1 MNDMNDGGES
11 VTFGTVPPPKVIAA
25 CAAAARWRNS
35 LALIASGSDVPVD
48 IVGLTAALS
57 ACGGARMILH
67 VILFQLMISRVSPDV

>member
-1 MNDMNDGGES
+1 MNWIYDDGKTERLS
-11 VTFGTVPPPKVIAA
+11 PFLHVPPKVIAA

-35 LALIASGSDVPVD
+35 LAFSASHGCDVPVD

-67 VILFQLMISRVSPDV
+67 VILFTAYDL